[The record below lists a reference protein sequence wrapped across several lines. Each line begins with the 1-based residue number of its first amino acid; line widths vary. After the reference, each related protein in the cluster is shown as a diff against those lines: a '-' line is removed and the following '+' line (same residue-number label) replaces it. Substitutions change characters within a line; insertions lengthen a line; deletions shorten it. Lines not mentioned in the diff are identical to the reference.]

1 MTITPT
7 AIPDVLMIAPCVSE
21 DSRGYFVE
29 AYSEQRYRDAGIVC
43 PFVQDNESCSMKG
56 VLRGLHYQVPPYA
69 QAKLVRVIR
78 GAVLDVVVDIR
89 KGSPT
94 FGQYVTAHIS
104 AENKRQLFIPH
115 GFAHGFLVLEDNT
128 IFSYKC
134 DNYYS
139 PQHEHGI
146 RWDDPAINIRWPQ
159 LDVPFVL
166 SEKDK
171 RQPLLA
177 EADLFDNVAAASLPP
192 TTQKETEK

>member
-1 MTITPT
+1 MCFMNVSPT
-7 AIPDVLMIAPCVSE
+7 AIPDVFVIQPRVCE
-21 DSRGYFVE
+21 DSRGYFIE
-29 AYSEQRYRDAGIVC
+29 TYSTRRYCEAGIASQ
-43 PFVQDNESCSMKG
+43 FVQDNESCSMKG
-56 VLRGLHYQVPPYA
+56 VLRGLHYQEEPYA

-78 GAVLDVVVDIR
+78 GAVFDVAMDIR

-94 FGQYVTAHIS
+94 FGKYAAERLS

-146 RWDDPAINIRWPQ
+146 RWDDPQINIQWPT

-171 RQPLLA
+171 QQPLLRDA
-177 EADLFDNVAAASLPP
+177 IV
-192 TTQKETEK
+192 